1 VTGGARFT
9 AALSALQ
16 SALGEL
22 GGRWMLIGGLAVIAR
37 GVLRH
42 TTDAD
47 VALWAPRLD
56 LDRVLGAARAHAIV
70 ARVPNVRELAAEA
83 QIILL
88 THSTSG
94 VDIDMSLAWLPFE
107 DEALDRAT
115 LVDFG
120 GVTVPT
126 ARAEDLIIYK
136 AAAWRERD
144 RTDIERLVV
153 RHARNI
159 DFDRVSRHVRQL
171 ADLMER
177 PERADEFERFLNSIE
192 R

>member
-1 VTGGARFT
+1 MTGGARFA
-9 AALSALQ
+9 AALNALQ

-47 VALWAPRLD
+47 VALWAPRLELD
-56 LDRVLGAARAHAIV
+56 LVLRALASHAIV
-70 ARVPNVRELAAEA
+70 PRVPNVRELASEA

-88 THSTSG
+88 RHSSSG
-94 VDIDMSLAWLPFE
+94 VDVDMSLAWLPFE
-107 DEALDRAT
+107 DEALNAAT
-115 LVDFG
+115 PVDFG

-144 RTDIERLVV
+144 RSDIERLVR
-153 RHARNI
+153 RHARDI
-159 DFDRVSRHVRQL
+159 DFARVSRHVRQL
-171 ADLMER
+171 AELMEQ
-177 PERADEFERFLNSIE
+177 PERAAEFEEFITNIE